1 MNNTNMNSSLAEL
14 INITDICKQ
23 NINCLTVIYF
33 SIAVIFIISFI
44 LVGTFFVFLTIIRD
58 SLECRSYQN
67 SLDTTAQFFNAKV
80 THEFLKIFYFT
91 FLFKGAVQKK
101 RINS

>member
-58 SLECRSYQN
+58 CLECRSYQN
-67 SLDTTAQFFNAKV
+67 SLDTTAQFFPDPEYNMMRQSSAPPSY
-80 THEFLKIFYFT
+80 ESQLNI
-91 FLFKGAVQKK
+91 
-101 RINS
+101 I